1 MCLSRPVSCGA
12 PVGGTATVDL
22 HGLLRGDSSG
32 NRIAFA
38 AFDHASPRTLGSK
51 RGLAAAQDLTCDRL
65 FSYGSLGAIF
75 MTRAILLAAALVA
88 GVLLAASVP
97 MVHSSAQYVL
107 SVIGGVAPP
116 AATANDSSGHGKKDE
131 HGHGGGEA
139 AEGVV
144 KMSAT
149 QMAAAKI
156 SVQPVTPGSL
166 SRRITAPAIVSADP
180 DRVVRVAAKV
190 SGTVQE
196 LRKRLGD
203 KVSKGELIA
212 VLESREVADAK
223 SDFLAAQVTH
233 ELQSMLFERER
244 SLYEKMIAPEQQY
257 LRARTGLEESRLKL
271 NLARQKLAALDL
283 SEYEVDLSEDEVARL
298 KSQPLAALRTKD
310 IRAPASGQIVE
321 RRVDIGSPVG
331 GEGQEKE
338 LYVITDNSRVWM
350 SLSVPVANLPAIKQG
365 QTVLAKAG
373 SSEFRGAIIFTS
385 PALDPETR
393 SAKVIASFPND
404 NLTLRAGAFL
414 TAQIVLEEV
423 EVDLRIP
430 RAAVQTIK
438 GEPTVFVR
446 TPEGFEKREVVLG
459 DMDEE
464 GVAIVFGLDSGEEIA
479 VSNTF
484 ILKADL
490 GKAEA
495 EHSH

>member
-1 MCLSRPVSCGA
+1 MCLSRPVSFGA
-12 PVGGTATVDL
+12 PVGRTTPVDL
-22 HGLLRGDSSG
+22 YGLPRGAGSG
-32 NRIAFA
+32 SRISFA
-38 AFDHASPRTLGSK
+38 AVDHASPRTLGSK
-51 RGLAAAQDLTCDRL
+51 RGLAAAQDLTFDRP

-97 MVHSSAQYVL
+97 MVHSTAQYVL
-107 SVIGGVAPP
+107 SVLGGVAPP

-131 HGHGGGEA
+131 HGHGGGDA

-149 QMAAAKI
+149 QIAAAKI
-156 SVQPVTPGSL
+156 AVQPAAAGSL
-166 SRRITAPAIVSADP
+166 LRRITAPAIVSADP
-180 DRVVRVAAKV
+180 DRIVRVAAKV
-190 SGTVQE
+190 TGTVQD

-203 KVSKGELIA
+203 TVSKGEVIA

-223 SDFLAAQVTH
+223 SDFLAAEVTH
-233 ELQSMLFERER
+233 ELQSMLFSRER
-244 SLYEKMIAPEQQY
+244 SLYDKKIAPEQQF

-283 SEYEVDLSEDEVARL
+283 SDDEVARL

-350 SLSVPVANLPAIKQG
+350 SLSVPVVNLPAIKPG
-365 QTVLAKAG
+365 QAVLAKAG
-373 SSEFRGAIIFTS
+373 SSELRGEIIFIS

-404 NLTLRAGAFL
+404 DLALRAGAYL
-414 TAQIVLEEV
+414 TAQIILEEV
-423 EVDLRIP
+423 AVDLRVP
-430 RAAVQTIK
+430 RAAVQAIN
-438 GEPTVFVR
+438 GESIVFVR
-446 TPEGFEKREVVLG
+446 TPEGFAKREVVLG
-459 DMDEE
+459 DMDEDSA
-464 GVAIVFGLDSGEEIA
+464 AIVFGLDPGDEIA

>member
-1 MCLSRPVSCGA
+1 
-12 PVGGTATVDL
+12 
-22 HGLLRGDSSG
+22 
-32 NRIAFA
+32 
-38 AFDHASPRTLGSK
+38 
-51 RGLAAAQDLTCDRL
+51 
-65 FSYGSLGAIF
+65 
-75 MTRAILLAAALVA
+75 MTKGILLAAALVA

-97 MVHSSAQYVL
+97 MVHSGAQYFL
-107 SVIGGVAPP
+107 SFLGGVAPP
-116 AATANDSSGHGKKDE
+116 GATASAGHGQGDG

-144 KMSAT
+144 KMSAA

-156 SVQPVTPGSL
+156 AVQPAAPGAL

-190 SGTVQE
+190 TGTVQD

-203 KVSKGELIA
+203 SVSKGEVVA

-223 SDFLAAQVTH
+223 SEFLAAQVTH
-233 ELQSMLFERER
+233 ELQSTLFERER
-244 SLYEKMIAPEQQY
+244 SLYEKKIAPEQQF
-257 LRARTGLEESRLKL
+257 LRARTALEEARLRL

-283 SEYEVDLSEDEVARL
+283 SEDEVARL
-298 KSQPLAALRTKD
+298 KNQPLASLRTKD
-310 IRAPASGQIVE
+310 IRAPGSGQIVE

-350 SLSVPVANLPAIKQG
+350 SLSVPVANIAAIKQG
-365 QTVLAKAG
+365 QAVLAKAG

-404 NLTLRAGAFL
+404 DLTLRAGAFL

-423 EVDLRIP
+423 EVDLRVP
-430 RAAVQTIK
+430 RAAVQTIN

-446 TPEGFEKREVVLG
+446 TPEGFEKRVVVLG

-464 GVAIVFGLDSGEEIA
+464 AASVVFGLDPGEEIA

>member
-1 MCLSRPVSCGA
+1 MCLSHPVSCGA
-12 PVGGTATVDL
+12 PVGGTAPVDL
-22 HGLLRGDSSG
+22 HGLLRGVGSG

-38 AFDHASPRTLGSK
+38 AVDHASPRTLGSK
-51 RGLAAAQDLTCDRL
+51 RGLAAAQDLTCDRP

-75 MTRAILLAAALVA
+75 MTRAILLAATLVA

-107 SVIGGVAPP
+107 SVLGGVAPP

-131 HGHGGGEA
+131 HGHGSGEA

-156 SVQPVTPGSL
+156 SVQPATPGSL

-190 SGTVQE
+190 SGTVQD

-203 KVSKGELIA
+203 NVSKGELIA

-244 SLYEKMIAPEQQY
+244 SLYEKKIAPEQQF

-283 SEYEVDLSEDEVARL
+283 SDDEVARL

-373 SSEFRGAIIFTS
+373 SSEFRGSIIFTS

-404 NLTLRAGAFL
+404 SLTLRAGAFL